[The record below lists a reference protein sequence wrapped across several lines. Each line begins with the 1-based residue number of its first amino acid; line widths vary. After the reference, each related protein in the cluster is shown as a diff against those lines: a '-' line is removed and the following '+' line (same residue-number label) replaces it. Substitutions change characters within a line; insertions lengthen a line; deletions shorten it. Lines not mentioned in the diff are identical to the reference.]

1 MAKGY
6 LGTYAPRKCKICKGK
21 IEIINGYRDGHN
33 AQPVTKGR
41 CCADCNSTIVMKARI
56 STIEKIFDYKEAK

>member
-6 LGTYAPRKCKICKGK
+6 LAKYAPKKCKICRGN

-33 AQPVTKGR
+33 AEPVVKGR
-41 CCADCNSTIVMKARI
+41 CCADCNSTIVLRKRI
-56 STIEKIFDYKEAK
+56 EICLELI